1 MTVAEYKDEFTKLF
15 KSLRKGFNEDDLN
28 DYLKKLDF
36 EEMLKT
42 DMQLYGEPRVSAA
55 ASDYALMYPDY

>member
-1 MTVAEYKDEFTKLF
+1 MSVTEYKEEFTKLF

-36 EEMLKT
+36 EEFARDLHYFG
-42 DMQLYGEPRVSAA
+42 QNFL
-55 ASDYALMYPDY
+55 LLCN